1 MKYIPQYQ
9 VDICYNNGNMC
20 VTNTIRRC
28 NRIMKYDKIDYTYYE
43 MEYSILPRMY
53 YEYEESDSFLNQ
65 ILEDEL
71 ILKIYEK

>member
-1 MKYIPQYQ
+1 
-9 VDICYNNGNMC
+9 
-20 VTNTIRRC
+20 
-28 NRIMKYDKIDYTYYE
+28 MKYDKIDYTYYE

>member
-1 MKYIPQYQ
+1 MK
-9 VDICYNNGNMC
+9 N
-20 VTNTIRRC
+20 
-28 NRIMKYDKIDYTYYE
+28 DKIDYTNYE

-71 ILKIYEK
+71 ILKIYEKWFMRMMVLRRKWIIKSIRPMSLKSGQYAV